1 MGRHFQ
7 ADGGS
12 WGLTL
17 STITAARFSAIYKG
31 FVYIRDEQVESAS
44 LIARLSAMHAGG
56 GDAVVYVRAYKT
68 IPYGEVMDLLGRLS
82 SSGYQRISL
91 LSQTPQNDAVEAT
104 PQPAISSA
112 RTAQ

>member
-1 MGRHFQ
+1 MGAYPFDDYSRALLSDLQ
-7 ADGGS
+7 RICIYQGRTGGIRFPDRAIV
-12 WGLTL
+12 GD
-17 STITAARFSAIYKG
+17 AR
-31 FVYIRDEQVESAS
+31 
-44 LIARLSAMHAGG
+44 GG
-56 GDAVVYVRAYKT
+56 GDAVVYVRADKT